1 MQVIGIEISESG
13 FRCGRIQNTE
23 KPEFIKLKQFS
34 ADKKGLKNLESW
46 LDECCSKDHRSA
58 VLSIVVE
65 DENGVALA
73 WRMHELG
80 YEIAPQT
87 FGFLRTALA
96 RNRERRSAAELL
108 AQKGVT
114 TQMRWTPFTKNQ
126 LELRNAL
133 IEHENARIGC
143 LQNQARN
150 ENYQKNAIDFLFQ
163 LTRNASEIH
172 AKRMMEVELQIREL
186 MKSDSSFKQTY
197 DLLMTIPGM
206 NELAA
211 ATLTYVLNTYP
222 SETPEK
228 FSRLLHLHDGSKISH
243 ENYRKPELGLAR
255 NELFNLAMST
265 ALELPSISDMLDRLS
280 SLGKSEKTIYMALAH
295 KYARMVHAVAAKKQ
309 PYRG

>member
-34 ADKKGLKNLESW
+34 ADKKGLKSMESW
-46 LDECCSKDHRSA
+46 LDECCSKDHRS
-58 VLSIVVE
+58 VVISLVVE
-65 DENGVALA
+65 DDNGVALA
-73 WRMHELG
+73 WRFHELG

-96 RNRERRSAAELL
+96 RNRERRSVAELL

-114 TQMRWTPFTKNQ
+114 TTMRWSPFSKGQ
-126 LELRNAL
+126 LDLRNAL

-150 ENYQKNAIDFLFQ
+150 ENYQKNAIDFLSQ

-172 AKRMMEVELQIREL
+172 ANHMMEVETQIRGL
-186 MKSDSSFKQTY
+186 MKSGEFKQTY

-211 ATLTYVLNTYP
+211 ATLTYVLIAYP

-228 FSRLLHLHDGSKISH
+228 FARLLHLHDGSRISH

-265 ALELPSISDMLDRLS
+265 GLDLPGISDMLDRMS
-280 SLGKSEKTIYMALAH
+280 DSGKSEKTIYMALAH
-295 KYARMVHAVAAKKQ
+295 KYARMVHAIATKKQ

>member
-34 ADKKGLKNLESW
+34 ADKKGLKALESW
-46 LDECCSKDHRSA
+46 LDECCSKDHRSV

-73 WRMHELG
+73 WRFHELG

-87 FGFLRTALA
+87 YGFLRTALA
-96 RNRERRSAAELL
+96 RNRERRTVAELL

-114 TQMRWTPFTKNQ
+114 TTMRWHPLTKAQ
-126 LELRNAL
+126 LDLRNAL

-143 LQNQARN
+143 LQNQAKN
-150 ENYQKNAIDFLFQ
+150 ENFQKNAIDFLSQ

-172 AKRMMEVELQIREL
+172 ANRMIEQETKIREL
-186 MKSDSSFKQTY
+186 MKNSEFKKTNE
-197 DLLMTIPGM
+197 LLMTIPGM

-211 ATLTYVLNTYP
+211 ATLTYVLSSYP
-222 SETPEK
+222 SETPDK
-228 FSRLLHLHDGSKISH
+228 FARLLHLHDGSKISH
-243 ENYRKPELGLAR
+243 ENYRMPELRLAR

-265 ALELPSISDMLDRLS
+265 ALDLPGISDMLDRMS
-280 SLGKSEKTIYMALAH
+280 DSGKSEKTIYMALAH
-295 KYARMVHAVAAKKQ
+295 KYARMVHAIATKNQ
-309 PYRG
+309 SYRG